1 MSQKPSEK
9 PQNTSTPLPASDRE
23 AGKAPG
29 HWLLARVGK
38 KVLRPGGRETTEW
51 VINHLPVEGHAVVEF
66 APGLGVTAAELL
78 ARKPSSYVGVDAD
91 ADACAITGAKLPQ
104 NNPNFRMQLGSA
116 KETNLEAGSADVVI
130 GEAMLT
136 MQTDKHKL
144 EIMRE
149 AHRILRPGGRY
160 GIHELGLHPDNLDPV
175 IKNRIQK
182 DLARAIKV
190 NARPLTTAEWTEL
203 AEEAG
208 FRVVD
213 VYHAPMALLEPK
225 RMVAD
230 EGLPRTL
237 KIIFNVLRQPEI
249 RKRVMTM
256 RRTFTT
262 YADNLNAIGM
272 VLERK

>member
-1 MSQKPSEK
+1 MPEKPQKPS
-9 PQNTSTPLPASDRE
+9 NSLPASDRD
-23 AGKAPG
+23 AGHAPG

-51 VINHLPVEGHAVVEF
+51 VIDHLPVADHDVVEF
-66 APGLGVTAAELL
+66 APGLGVTAEELL
-78 ARKPSSYVGVDAD
+78 SRKPSGYVGVDAD
-91 ADACAITGAKLPQ
+91 SDACAITGSKLPEGD
-104 NNPNFRMQLGSA
+104 PAFRMQLGSA
-116 KETNLEAGSADVVI
+116 KDTRLDDESADVVI

-136 MQTDKHKL
+136 MQTDRHKL

-190 NARPLTTAEWTEL
+190 NARPLTTAEWSEL

-237 KIIFNVLRQPEI
+237 RIIVNVLRQPEI
-249 RKRVMTM
+249 RRRVMTM

-262 YADNLNAIGM
+262 YGDNLNAIGM
-272 VLERK
+272 ILERK